1 MKKHSILIILV
12 LAISL
17 SIPLLVTQTQ
27 PVYAQPMSHTYTFS
41 KTIPEAEVNFTVT
54 TDIGI
59 LVEGNVAVW
68 ILRINANSNSS
79 VQNIIVNSVSNG
91 TKISRGLM
99 FPLSNAFASDTNM
112 IPLSPF
118 PFLDNFT
125 LVKSENVLLLEG
137 IAGFP
142 SQTSFNLS
150 VTIKTSENYTVYL
163 ASDVPTV
170 SLVLP
175 NPGSAPPVINYY
187 LILLYSMVFLLP
199 ISMIL
204 SNRWLK
210 IRKLK
215 KEGLEEV

>member
-68 ILRINANSNSS
+68 ILRINANSDST

-118 PFLDNFT
+118 LDNFT

-150 VTIKTSENYTVYL
+150 VTIETFTKNYTVYL